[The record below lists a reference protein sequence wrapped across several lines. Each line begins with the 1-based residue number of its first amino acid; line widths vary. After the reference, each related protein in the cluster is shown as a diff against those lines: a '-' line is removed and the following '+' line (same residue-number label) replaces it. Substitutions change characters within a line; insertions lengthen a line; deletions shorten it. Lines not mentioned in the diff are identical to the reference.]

1 MNGLST
7 LFGGNSRNSQDRQ
20 LSRQDV
26 TVLDMKTVISTKGLI
41 LIPAELRK
49 LDNIQPGQAFDD
61 A

>member
-1 MNGLST
+1 
-7 LFGGNSRNSQDRQ
+7 
-20 LSRQDV
+20 
-26 TVLDMKTVISTKGLI
+26 MKTVISTKGLM